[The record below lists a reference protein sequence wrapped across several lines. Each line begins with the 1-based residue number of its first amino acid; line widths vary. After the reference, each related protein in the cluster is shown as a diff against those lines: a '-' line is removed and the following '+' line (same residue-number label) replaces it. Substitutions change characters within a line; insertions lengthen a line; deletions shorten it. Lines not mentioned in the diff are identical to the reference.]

1 MRFSVAL
8 QFGVALV
15 RSGTAWVVAGEAA
28 LGVPMAAL
36 EMGWERIRDFVT
48 YG

>member
-8 QFGVALV
+8 QFGVALI
-15 RSGTAWVVAGEAA
+15 RSGTAWAVAGEAT